1 MSKFFNWRNA
11 AMSLALLASF
21 SMAAYA
27 GNSADAVEEP
37 MLLAASEQD
46 KNVELS
52 NEEFENLQDLA
63 EQGDPEALSLLG
75 ILYYSGEGV
84 KQDYEKALLYLNEA
98 AEAGNTDAMVILA
111 DMYANGKGVKTD
123 IKKALE
129 YLTKSAKGGN
139 EHAQQAIKMLQEM
152 EKKSQQEYTG
162 NDVDDDSDA
171 DDYDE

>member
-1 MSKFFNWRNA
+1 MSKLFNWRNM
-11 AMSLALLASF
+11 AMSLALAAAF
-21 SMAAYA
+21 SLTAYA
-27 GNSADAVEEP
+27 GAPSSAADEP
-37 MLLAASEQD
+37 TLIAASNQEKD
-46 KNVELS
+46 MEIS
-52 NEEFENLQDLA
+52 DEEFENLQDLA

-84 KQDYEKALLYLNEA
+84 KQDYDKALLYLNEA
-98 AEAGNTDAMVILA
+98 AEAGNTDAMVILS

-152 EKKSQQEYTG
+152 EKKSQQEYG
-162 NDVDDDSDA
+162 SGDDGDDAA